1 MIPESRMYGER
12 KKVKVVQLCL
22 TPCDAMDCK
31 FSRPEYWRG
40 YPIPSP
46 VDLLD
51 PGTEPG
57 TPALQVDS
65 LPTEVSGKPM
75 YGERAMV

>member
-1 MIPESRMYGER
+1 
-12 KKVKVVQLCL
+12 
-22 TPCDAMDCK
+22 MDCK

-40 YPIPSP
+40 YSIPSP

-51 PGTEPG
+51 TGTEPG